1 MPPEDAELILRIKK
15 KDTRAFDKLFLRHK
29 DATYRFAYYLT
40 QSRSEADDLF
50 QDTWLRAV
58 KYLPSSSGIRDFKA
72 WMFTITAN
80 LHRDLLRKKKIR
92 RMFFPQR
99 SVESDSN
106 IDPFENP
113 ESTAVP
119 KVNDDSNRI
128 DIHLALNQAIAQL
141 PLKQRRVF
149 VLKEIEGLKH
159 SEISEI
165 LKVSVGT
172 VKSLLHRA
180 VKKLQVQLADFKN

>member
-1 MPPEDAELILRIKK
+1 MPPADGELIQRITQ
-15 KDTRAFDKLFLRHK
+15 KDTRAFDKLFIKHK
-29 DATYRFAYYLT
+29 DAVYRFAYYLT
-40 QSRSEADDLF
+40 QNRHEADDLF

-72 WMFTITAN
+72 WMFTIMAN
-80 LHRDLLRKKKIR
+80 LHRDQLRKKKIR
-92 RMFFPQR
+92 RMFSPQR
-99 SVESDSN
+99 SVETDSN
-106 IDPFENP
+106 ADPFVNH
-113 ESTAVP
+113 ESVAIP
-119 KVNDDSNRI
+119 KVNDASTQIGIN
-128 DIHLALNQAIAQL
+128 LALNQAIAQL

-165 LKVSVGT
+165 LKVPVGT

-180 VKKLQVQLADFKN
+180 VKKLQEELTDFQN

>member
-1 MPPEDAELILRIKK
+1 MPPADGELIQRILQ
-15 KDTRAFDKLFLRHK
+15 KDTQSFDKLFVKHK
-29 DATYRFAYYLT
+29 EAVYRFAYYLT
-40 QSRSEADDLF
+40 QSHNEADDLF

-80 LHRDLLRKKKIR
+80 LHRDQLRKKKIR
-92 RMFFPQR
+92 RMFSLQR
-99 SVESDSN
+99 PGESDSN
-106 IDPFENP
+106 IDPFEN
-113 ESTAVP
+113 SNSIAVP
-119 KVNDDSNRI
+119 KVNDASTQI
-128 DIHLALNQAIAQL
+128 DINLALKGAIAQL

-159 SEISEI
+159 SDISEI
-165 LKVSVGT
+165 LKVPVGT

-180 VKKLQVQLADFKN
+180 IKKLQEELAEFKN